1 MAKDIVKRILIT
13 EKGSALSAQNRYCLE
28 VDVKAAKPAI
38 RQAVEKKYG
47 VHVLAVN
54 TQNMKGGLRTIRGTR
69 RQVKESTWKRA
80 IVTVKDGERI
90 EQV

>member
-1 MAKDIVKRILIT
+1 
-13 EKGSALSAQNRYCLE
+13 
-28 VDVKAAKPAI
+28 
-38 RQAVEKKYG
+38 VEKKYG

>member
-1 MAKDIVKRILIT
+1 MAKEIVKRIIIT
-13 EKGSALSAQNRYCLE
+13 EKSSAMSAQNRYCLE
-28 VDVKAAKPAI
+28 VDRTATKPQI
-38 RQAVEKKYG
+38 RLAVEKKYG
-47 VHVLAVN
+47 VHVLDVN
-54 TQNMKGGLRTIRGTR
+54 TQNIKGGLRTIRGTR